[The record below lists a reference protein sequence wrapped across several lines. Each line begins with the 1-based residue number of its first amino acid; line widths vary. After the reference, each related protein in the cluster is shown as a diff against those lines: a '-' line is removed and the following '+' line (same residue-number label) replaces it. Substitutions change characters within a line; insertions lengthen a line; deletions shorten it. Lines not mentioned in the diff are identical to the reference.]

1 MNTPTKL
8 TVSRLILSLVIIFIL
23 LFPWSMINVTIPQV
37 LVSGVTVDIR
47 YPIAGVLFIIAS
59 LTDFLDGY
67 LARKNNQITNT
78 GKMLDAIADKVL
90 VDSVLIIL
98 ACQGFV
104 NAIVPVVIVLR
115 DIVVDAIKMEAASKG
130 KVVAAIKSG
139 KIKTA
144 SLMVGTVLMLFYNL
158 PFELVNVHVDIFLL
172 YFATIMSIF
181 SMYEYYTLNKKY
193 HFSKKGKVKGKKN
206 EKGIFY
212 KGIPFFDRK
221 NQITNKCLIKRL
233 QFV

>member
-1 MNTPTKL
+1 
-8 TVSRLILSLVIIFIL
+8 
-23 LFPWSMINVTIPQV
+23 MINVTIPQV
-37 LVSGVTVDIR
+37 LVSGITVDIR

-181 SMYEYYTLNKKY
+181 SMYEYYTLNKNII
-193 HFSKKGKVKGKKN
+193 FPKK
-206 EKGIFY
+206 EK
-212 KGIPFFDRK
+212 
-221 NQITNKCLIKRL
+221 
-233 QFV
+233 

>member
-1 MNTPTKL
+1 MNIPTKL

-37 LVSGVTVDIR
+37 LVSDVTVDIR

-181 SMYEYYTLNKKY
+181 SMYEYYTLNKNII
-193 HFSKKGKVKGKKN
+193 FPKK
-206 EKGIFY
+206 EK
-212 KGIPFFDRK
+212 
-221 NQITNKCLIKRL
+221 
-233 QFV
+233 

>member
-47 YPIAGVLFIIAS
+47 YLIAGVLFIIAS

-144 SLMVGTVLMLFYNL
+144 SLMVATVLMLFYNL

-181 SMYEYYTLNKKY
+181 SMYEYYTLNKNII
-193 HFSKKGKVKGKKN
+193 FPKK
-206 EKGIFY
+206 EK
-212 KGIPFFDRK
+212 
-221 NQITNKCLIKRL
+221 
-233 QFV
+233 

>member
-158 PFELVNVHVDIFLL
+158 PFELVNFHVDIFLL

-181 SMYEYYTLNKKY
+181 SMYEYYTLNKNII
-193 HFSKKGKVKGKKN
+193 FPKK
-206 EKGIFY
+206 EK
-212 KGIPFFDRK
+212 
-221 NQITNKCLIKRL
+221 
-233 QFV
+233 